1 MTGYKATITRSTKEL
16 DAKQKIMM
24 KDTTNTVSLDTATQ
38 SGDGVIIDVDFAV
51 VLDVHNE
58 KSDNK
63 DYTKYI
69 IVDKNGERYITG
81 SESFWSAFENIYDE
95 LADAGIE
102 DFQLKC
108 YRLPSKNY
116 AGRDFLTC
124 ALI

>member
-24 KDTTNTVSLDTATQ
+24 KDTSNTVSLDTATQ

-102 DFQLKC
+102 DYQIKA

>member
-38 SGDGVIIDVDFAV
+38 GSDGVIINVDFAV

-102 DFQLKC
+102 DYQIKA

-116 AGRDFLTC
+116 QGRDFLTC

>member
-38 SGDGVIIDVDFAV
+38 GSDGVVIDVDFAV

-102 DFQLKC
+102 DYQIKA

-116 AGRDFLTC
+116 QGRDFLTC

>member
-102 DFQLKC
+102 DYQIKA

-116 AGRDFLTC
+116 QGRDFLTC

>member
-38 SGDGVIIDVDFAV
+38 GSDGVIIDVDFAV

-102 DFQLKC
+102 DYQIKA

>member
-1 MTGYKATITRSTKEL
+1 MRGYEASIKEATREL
-16 DAKQKIMM
+16 DAREKIMF
-24 KDTTNTVSLDTATQ
+24 KDTTNCVSLDTATQ
-38 SGDGVIIDVDFAV
+38 EEPVLIDVDLAV

-81 SESFWSAFENIYDE
+81 SESFWNAFSDIYDE
-95 LADAGIE
+95 MTDAGYTE
-102 DFQLKC
+102 FTVRA

-116 AGRDFLTC
+116 QGRDFLTC
-124 ALI
+124 SLE

>member
-1 MTGYKATITRSTKEL
+1 MRGYKATIKEATREL
-16 DAKQKIMM
+16 DEREKIMF
-24 KDTTNTVSLDTATQ
+24 KDTTNCVPLDTATQ
-38 SGDGVIIDVDFAV
+38 DAPVLIDVDLAV

-81 SESFWSAFENIYDE
+81 SESFWNAFSDIYDE
-95 LADAGIE
+95 MTDAGYTEFTIRA
-102 DFQLKC
+102 

-116 AGRDFLTC
+116 QGRDFLTC
-124 ALI
+124 SLE

>member
-1 MTGYKATITRSTKEL
+1 MTGYKATIKYATKEL

-24 KDTTNTVSLDTATQ
+24 KDTTDTISLDTATQ
-38 SGDGVIIDVDFAV
+38 SGPVAINVDFAV

-69 IVDKNGERYITG
+69 IVDKSGTRYITG

-95 LADAGIE
+95 LADAEIE
-102 DFQLKC
+102 DYEIKA

-116 AGRDFLTC
+116 QGRDFLTC

>member
-95 LADAGIE
+95 LADAGIVT
-102 DFQLKC
+102 DKVSPQL
-108 YRLPSKNY
+108 LPRYTHGNPKY
-116 AGRDFLTC
+116 EAK
-124 ALI
+124 

>member
-1 MTGYKATITRSTKEL
+1 MTGYKATITRSTREL

-102 DFQLKC
+102 DYQIKA

-116 AGRDFLTC
+116 QGRDFLTC

>member
-1 MTGYKATITRSTKEL
+1 MTGYKATIARSTKEL
-16 DAKQKIMM
+16 TPKEKIMM
-24 KDTTNTVSLDTATQ
+24 KDTTNTISIDTATQ

-69 IVDKNGERYITG
+69 IVDKSGERYITG
-81 SESFWSAFENIYDE
+81 SESFWTAFEGISDE
-95 LADAGIE
+95 LIDAGIE
-102 DFQLKC
+102 DYQIKA

-116 AGRDFLTC
+116 QGRDFLTC

>member
-1 MTGYKATITRSTKEL
+1 MTGYKATIARSTKEL
-16 DAKQKIMM
+16 TPKEKIMM
-24 KDTTNTVSLDTATQ
+24 KDTTNTISLDNATQ

-63 DYTKYI
+63 DYIKYI

-81 SESFWSAFENIYDE
+81 SESFWSAFEDIYDE

-102 DFQLKC
+102 DYQIRA

-116 AGRDFLTC
+116 QGRDFLTC

>member
-1 MTGYKATITRSTKEL
+1 MTGYRATITRSTKEL

-38 SGDGVIIDVDFAV
+38 GSDGVVIDVDFAV

-102 DFQLKC
+102 DYQIKA